1 MLSYVIIIH
10 KVVRRPCGMKRWIFI
25 ISLVLSLI
33 PCAVGGKMR
42 EKGKAMS
49 GKNVRESVIAGSW
62 YPGDPARLTK
72 DIKGYLAQVPE
83 HKIEGELIALIS
95 PHAGYMYSGQ
105 VAAHSYKLLEGK
117 EYDIVVI
124 VAPSH
129 RAYFKGASVYPQ
141 GGYRT
146 PLGIVPIAEEIT
158 EALMKSPL
166 IDSIPQAH
174 AQEHSLEIQ
183 LPFLQVVLKDFR
195 LIPIVMGEQDFQT
208 CEEVSAAIADVI
220 TGKNALLIAS
230 TDLSHF
236 HAYDKAV
243 DLDQKVVEHVNA
255 FDPEGLN
262 KALKGGQCE
271 ACGGGP
277 TVTVMLAAQAL
288 GADKS
293 EVLNY
298 ANSGDVTGDH
308 SSVVG
313 YMAAA
318 LYRNTKPTRSHTKER
333 VGVDLGLNDEEKKTL
348 HKIARTVIWNK
359 ASGKKVPKFQVTSE
373 RLKELRGAFVTI
385 NKKGSLRGC
394 IGHIKGVK
402 PLYKSVEEMA
412 AAAAFQDPRFPPITK
427 RELKDLEIEI
437 SVLTPFKQITDVSE
451 IEVGKHGIY
460 IEQGFS
466 AGLLLPQVATEYNW
480 DRETFLEHTCRKAGL
495 PTDAWREKDIQI
507 YIFSA
512 DIF

>member
-1 MLSYVIIIH
+1 ML
-10 KVVRRPCGMKRWIFI
+10 F
-25 ISLVLSLI
+25 LI
-33 PCAVGGKMR
+33 PYAVWGGVK

-49 GKNVRESVIAGSW
+49 GQHVRESVIAGSW

-72 DIKGYLAQVPE
+72 DIKGYLKQVPA

-105 VAAHSYKLLEGK
+105 VAAHAYKLLEGK
-117 EYDIVVI
+117 QYDVVVI
-124 VAPSH
+124 IAPSH
-129 RAYFKGASVYPQ
+129 RAYFKGASVYPK

-158 EALMKSPL
+158 EALMKKSTL
-166 IDSIPQAH
+166 IESIPQAH

-183 LPFLQVVLKDFR
+183 LPFLQVILKDFR
-195 LIPIVMGEQDFQT
+195 LVPIVIGEQDLST
-208 CEEVSAAIADVI
+208 CEEVSAAIAAVI
-220 TGKNALLIAS
+220 KGKNALVIAS

-236 HAYDKAV
+236 HPYNEAV
-243 DLDQKVVEHVNA
+243 ALDQKIVEHVGA
-255 FDPEGLN
+255 FDPAKLS
-262 KALKGGQCE
+262 KALKQGECE

-277 TVTVMLAAQAL
+277 VVAVMLAAQAL

-318 LYRNTKPTRSHTKER
+318 LYRGTGAARSHTKEN
-333 VGVDLGLNDEEKKTL
+333 VGIDLGLSEEEKKTL
-348 HKIARTVIWNK
+348 HKIAHTVIWNK
-359 ASGKKVPKFQVTSE
+359 ASGKEVPEFNITSE

-394 IGHIKGVK
+394 IGHIKGFK

-412 AAAAFQDPRFPPITK
+412 EAAAFQDPRFPPVTK
-427 RELKDLEIEI
+427 KELKDLDIEI

-451 IEVGKHGIY
+451 IEVGVHGLY
-460 IEQGFS
+460 IEQGFYS
-466 AGLLLPQVATEYNW
+466 GLLLPQVATEYNW
-480 DRETFLEHTCRKAGL
+480 DRDTFLEHTCRKAGL
-495 PTDAWREKDIQI
+495 PPDAWKEKDIKI

>member
-1 MLSYVIIIH
+1 M
-10 KVVRRPCGMKRWIFI
+10 RRWIFI
-25 ISLVLSLI
+25 LALLLSLI
-33 PCAVGGKMR
+33 PCAVWGGVK

-49 GKNVRESVIAGSW
+49 EQHVRESVIAGSW

-72 DIKGYLAQVPE
+72 DIKGYLKQVPE
-83 HKIEGELIALIS
+83 HTIEGELIALIS
-95 PHAGYMYSGQ
+95 PHAGYLYSGQ
-105 VAAHSYKLLEGK
+105 VAAHAYKLLEGK

-124 VAPSH
+124 IAPSH
-129 RAYFKGASVYPQ
+129 RAYFQGASVYPM

-158 EALMKSPL
+158 EALMKKSPL
-166 IDSIPQAH
+166 IDAIPQAH
-174 AQEHSLEIQ
+174 SQEHSLEIQ

-195 LIPIVMGEQDFQT
+195 LVPIVMGQQDLPM
-208 CEEVSAAIADVI
+208 CKELSAAIADVI
-220 TGKNALLIAS
+220 KGENALVIAS

-236 HAYDKAV
+236 HTYDEAV
-243 DLDQKVVEHVNA
+243 ALDKKFVQHVEA

-262 KALKGGQCE
+262 KALSGGQCE

-277 TVTVMLAAQAL
+277 VVAVMLAAQAL

-308 SSVVG
+308 DRVVG
-313 YMAAA
+313 YMAAV
-318 LYRNTKPTRSHTKER
+318 LYRGTGSARSHTKEK
-333 VGVDLGLNDEEKKTL
+333 VGIDLGLSEEEKKTL
-348 HKIARTVIWNK
+348 HEIAHTVIWNK
-359 ASGKKVPKFQVTSE
+359 ASGKEVPKFQVKSE
-373 RLKELRGAFVTI
+373 KLNELRGAFVTI

-412 AAAAFQDPRFPPITK
+412 AAAAFQDPRFPPVTK
-427 RELKDLEIEI
+427 KELKDLDIEI
-437 SVLTPFKQITDVSE
+437 SVLTPFEQITDVNE
-451 IEVGKHGIY
+451 IEVGKHGLY
-460 IEQGFS
+460 MEKGFHS
-466 AGLLLPQVATEYNW
+466 GLLLPQVATEYNW
-480 DRETFLEHTCRKAGL
+480 DRDTFLEHTCRKAGL
-495 PTDAWREKDIQI
+495 PPDAWKEKDTKI

>member
-1 MLSYVIIIH
+1 MKQWILVLS
-10 KVVRRPCGMKRWIFI
+10 
-25 ISLVLSLI
+25 LLLSLI
-33 PCAVGGKMR
+33 PCTVWGGPR

-49 GKNVRESVIAGSW
+49 GQHVRESVIAGSW

-72 DIKGYLAQVPE
+72 DIKGYLKQVPE

-95 PHAGYMYSGQ
+95 PHAGYLYSGQ
-105 VAAHSYKLLEGK
+105 VAAHAYKLLQGK
-117 EYDIVVI
+117 GYDIVVI

-141 GGYRT
+141 GGYKT
-146 PLGIVPIAEEIT
+146 PLGIVPIAEEVT
-158 EALMKSPL
+158 EALMQKSPL

-183 LPFLQVVLKDFR
+183 LPFLQVVLKDFS
-195 LIPIVMGEQDFQT
+195 LVPIVMGDQDLPT
-208 CEEVSAAIADVI
+208 CEEVSRVVVDTIK
-220 TGKNALLIAS
+220 GKNALLIAS

-236 HAYDKAV
+236 HSYEKATE
-243 DLDQKVVEHVNA
+243 LDQKVVEHVGA
-255 FDPEGLN
+255 FDPAGLS
-262 KALKGGQCE
+262 KDLKQGECE

-277 TVTVMLAAQAL
+277 VVAVMLAAQAL

-313 YMAAA
+313 YMSAA
-318 LYRNTKPTRSHTKER
+318 LYRSTGPQKVHTKER
-333 VGVDLGLNDEEKKTL
+333 VGVDLGLNEEDKQTL
-348 HKIARTVIWNK
+348 HEIARTVIWNK
-359 ASGKKVPKFQVTSE
+359 ASGKEVPKFQVKSE
-373 RLKELRGAFVTI
+373 KLNELRGAFVTI
-385 NKKGSLRGC
+385 TKKGSLRGC

-412 AAAAFQDPRFPPITK
+412 AAAAFQDPRFSPVTK
-427 RELKDLEIEI
+427 KELKDLDIEI
-437 SVLTPFKQITDVSE
+437 SVLTPFEQITDVSE
-451 IEVGKHGIY
+451 IEVGKHGLY

-466 AGLLLPQVATEYNW
+466 SGLLLPQVATEYNW
-480 DRETFLEHTCRKAGL
+480 DNETFLEHTCRKAGL
-495 PTDAWREKDIQI
+495 PPDAWKEQDTRI

>member
-1 MLSYVIIIH
+1 
-10 KVVRRPCGMKRWIFI
+10 MKRWILI
-25 ISLVLSLI
+25 PALTLSLI
-33 PCAVGGKMR
+33 PCAVWGGPR

-72 DIKGYLAQVPE
+72 DIKGYLKRVLV
-83 HKIEGELIALIS
+83 HKIEGDLTALIS
-95 PHAGYMYSGQ
+95 PHAGYLYSGQ
-105 VAAHSYKLLEGK
+105 VAAHAYKLLEGK

-129 RAYFKGASVYPQ
+129 RAYFKGASVYPR

-146 PLGIVPIAEEIT
+146 PLGIVPIAEEVT
-158 EALMKSPL
+158 EALMNKSTL
-166 IDSIPQAH
+166 IDAIPKAH

-183 LPFLQVVLKDFR
+183 LPFLQVVLGEFR
-195 LIPIVMGEQDFQT
+195 LVPIVMGDQDFPT
-208 CEEVSAAIADVI
+208 CKEVSTAIADAI
-220 TGKNALLIAS
+220 KGKNALLIAS

-236 HAYDKAV
+236 HPYENAMT
-243 DLDQKVVEHVNA
+243 LDQVVLDHVNA
-255 FDPEGLN
+255 FDPEGLS
-262 KALKGGQCE
+262 KALKKGQCE

-277 TVTVMLAAQAL
+277 VVAVMLAAQAL

-318 LYRNTKPTRSHTKER
+318 LYKSAKTQKVHKKGK
-333 VGVDLGLNDEEKKTL
+333 VGVDLGLNEEEKKTL
-348 HKIARTVIWNK
+348 HEIAHTVIWNK
-359 ASGKKVPKFQVTSE
+359 ASGKEVPEFNITSE

-385 NKKGSLRGC
+385 TKKGSLRGC
-394 IGHIKGVK
+394 IGHIRGVK

-412 AAAAFQDPRFPPITK
+412 AAAAFQDPRFPPVTK
-427 RELKDLEIEI
+427 KELKDLAIEI
-437 SVLTPFKQITDVSE
+437 SVLTPFKQITDVKE

-460 IEQGFS
+460 MERGFYS
-466 AGLLLPQVATEYNW
+466 GLLLPQVATEYGW
-480 DRETFLEHTCRKAGL
+480 DRDTFLEHTCRKAGL
-495 PTDAWREKDIQI
+495 PHDAWKEKDIKI

>member
-1 MLSYVIIIH
+1 MKQWIVVLS
-10 KVVRRPCGMKRWIFI
+10 
-25 ISLVLSLI
+25 LLLSLI
-33 PCAVGGKMR
+33 PCAVWGGPR

-62 YPGDPARLTK
+62 YPGDPTRLTK
-72 DIKGYLAQVPE
+72 DIKGYFKQVPE
-83 HKIEGELIALIS
+83 HKIDGELIALIS

-105 VAAHSYKLLEGK
+105 VAAHAYKLLEGK
-117 EYDIVVI
+117 GYDIVVI
-124 VAPSH
+124 IAPSH

-141 GGYRT
+141 GGYKT

-158 EALMKSPL
+158 EALMKKSAL
-166 IDSIPQAH
+166 ISSIPQAH

-183 LPFLQVVLKDFR
+183 LPFLQVVLKDFS
-195 LIPIVMGEQDFQT
+195 LVPIVMGEQDLQT
-208 CEEVSAAIADVI
+208 CEEVSRAVVDVI
-220 TGKNALLIAS
+220 KGKQALVIAS

-236 HAYDKAV
+236 HPYDEAV
-243 DLDQKVVEHVNA
+243 ALDQKFVGHVGA
-255 FDPEGLN
+255 FDPEGLH
-262 KALKGGQCE
+262 KALKGGGCE

-277 TVTVMLAAQAL
+277 VVAVMLAAQAL
-288 GADKS
+288 GANQS

-313 YMAAA
+313 YMAAV
-318 LYRNTKPTRSHTKER
+318 LYQSAKPKKAHNTER
-333 VGVDLGLNDEEKKTL
+333 VGVDLGLTEEEKQTL
-348 HKIARTVIWNK
+348 HEIAHTVIWNK
-359 ASGKKVPKFQVTSE
+359 ASDKEVPEFHVTSE
-373 RLKELRGAFVTI
+373 RLNELRGAFVTI

-412 AAAAFQDPRFPPITK
+412 AAAAFQDPRFPPVTK
-427 RELKDLEIEI
+427 KELKDLEIEI
-437 SVLTPFKQITDVSE
+437 SVLTPFEQITDTSE

-460 IEQGFS
+460 MERGFYS
-466 AGLLLPQVATEYNW
+466 GLLLPQVATEYGW

-495 PTDAWREKDIQI
+495 PPDAWKDKDTRI

>member
-1 MLSYVIIIH
+1 MKQWVI
-10 KVVRRPCGMKRWIFI
+10 VLLV
-25 ISLVLSLI
+25 VLSLI
-33 PCAVGGKMR
+33 PCTSWGKVR
-42 EKGKAMS
+42 AKGKAMS
-49 GKNVRESVIAGSW
+49 DKNIRESVIAGSW
-62 YPGDPARLTK
+62 YPGDPAKLTK
-72 DIKGYLAQVPE
+72 DIKGYLEKVPE
-83 HKIEGELIALIS
+83 QKIDGELIALIS
-95 PHAGYMYSGQ
+95 PHAGYTYSGQ
-105 VAAHSYKLLEGK
+105 VAAYAYKLLEGRK
-117 EYDIVVI
+117 YDVVVI

-158 EALMKSPL
+158 KALMKKSPR
-166 IDSIPQAH
+166 ITSFPPAH

-195 LIPIVMGEQDFQT
+195 LVPIVIGEQDFSI
-208 CEEVSAAIADVI
+208 CEEVSAAIAAVI
-220 TGKNALLIAS
+220 KGKNALVIAS

-236 HAYDKAV
+236 HPYDEAV
-243 DLDQKVVEHVNA
+243 ALDQKVVQHVDA

-262 KALKGGQCE
+262 KALRAGQCE

-277 TVTVMLAAQAL
+277 TVAVMLAAKAL

-293 EVLNY
+293 KVLNY

-308 SSVVG
+308 SRVVG
-313 YMAAA
+313 YMAAV
-318 LYRNTKPTRSHTKER
+318 LYHSSKSKKAHTKKD
-333 VGVDLGLNDEEKKTL
+333 VGIDLGLSEEEKKTL
-348 HKIARTVIWNK
+348 HEIAHTVIWNK
-359 ASGKKVPKFQVTSE
+359 ASGKKVPEFNSTSE

-402 PLYKSVEEMA
+402 PLYQSVEDMA
-412 AAAAFQDPRFPPITK
+412 AAAAFQDPRFPPVTK
-427 RELKDLEIEI
+427 KELKDLDIEI

-451 IEVGKHGIY
+451 IEVGKHGLF
-460 IEQGFS
+460 IERGFNS
-466 AGLLLPQVATEYNW
+466 GLLLPQVATEYNW
-480 DRETFLEHTCRKAGL
+480 DRDTFLEHTCRKAGL
-495 PTDAWREKDIQI
+495 PPDAWKEKDIKI

>member
-1 MLSYVIIIH
+1 
-10 KVVRRPCGMKRWIFI
+10 MKRWIFI
-25 ISLVLSLI
+25 LSIALALI
-33 PCAVGGKMR
+33 PCALWGEG
-42 EKGKAMS
+42 KGKAMS
-49 GKNVRESVIAGSW
+49 GQHVRESVIAGSW

-83 HKIEGELIALIS
+83 HKIDGKLIALIS

-105 VAAHSYKLLEGK
+105 VAAHAYKLLEGK
-117 EYDIVVI
+117 KYDIVVI
-124 VAPSH
+124 VSPSH
-129 RAYFKGASVYPQ
+129 RAYFQGASVYPM

-146 PLGIVPIAEEIT
+146 PLGIVPVAEEIT
-158 EALMKSPL
+158 EALMKKSPH
-166 IDSIPQAH
+166 IDFIPQAH
-174 AQEHSLEIQ
+174 SQEHSLEIQ

-195 LIPIVMGEQDFQT
+195 LVPIVMGQQDLPM
-208 CEEVSAAIADVI
+208 CKELGAAIADVI
-220 TGKNALLIAS
+220 KGKNALLIAS

-236 HAYDKAV
+236 HTYDEAV
-243 DLDQKVVEHVNA
+243 ALDRKFVQNVDA
-255 FDPEGLN
+255 FDPEGLS

-277 TVTVMLAAQAL
+277 VVAVMLAAQAL

-308 SSVVG
+308 DRVVG
-313 YMAAA
+313 YMAGA
-318 LYRNTKPTRSHTKER
+318 LYRSTGSAGAHAKEK
-333 VGVDLGLNDEEKKTL
+333 VGIDLGLSEEEKKTL
-348 HKIARTVIWNK
+348 HEIAHTVIWNK
-359 ASGKKVPKFQVTSE
+359 ASGKEVPEFKITSE

-412 AAAAFQDPRFPPITK
+412 AAAAFQDPRFPPVTK
-427 RELKDLEIEI
+427 NELKDLDIEI
-437 SVLTPFKQITDVSE
+437 SVLTPFEQITDVNK
-451 IEVGKHGIY
+451 IEVGKHGLY
-460 IEQGFS
+460 IERGFYS
-466 AGLLLPQVATEYNW
+466 GLLLPQVATEYGW
-480 DRETFLEHTCRKAGL
+480 DRDTFLEHTCRKAGL
-495 PTDAWREKDIQI
+495 PTDAWKDKDTRI

>member
-1 MLSYVIIIH
+1 VD
-10 KVVRRPCGMKRWIFI
+10 MKKWI
-25 ISLVLSLI
+25 LVLSLLLSLI
-33 PCAVGGKMR
+33 PYAVWGGVR

-49 GKNVRESVIAGSW
+49 GKKVRESVIAGSW

-72 DIKGYLAQVPE
+72 DIKGYLAHVPE
-83 HKIEGELIALIS
+83 HKIDGELITLIS

-105 VAAHSYKLLEGK
+105 VAAHAYKLLEGK
-117 EYDIVVI
+117 GYDIVVI

-158 EALMKSPL
+158 EALMQKSPL
-166 IDSIPQAH
+166 ISSIPQAH

-195 LIPIVMGEQDFQT
+195 LVPIVMGEQDLPI
-208 CEEVSAAIADVI
+208 CEEVSRVVVDAIK
-220 TGKNALLIAS
+220 GKQALLIAS

-236 HAYDKAV
+236 HPYNQAV
-243 DLDQKVVEHVNA
+243 ELDQKFVQHVGA
-255 FDPEGLN
+255 FDPEGLY
-262 KALKGGQCE
+262 KALKGGKCE

-277 TVTVMLAAQAL
+277 VVAVMLAAQAL

-318 LYRNTKPTRSHTKER
+318 LYRSTGSARTHTKEK
-333 VGVDLGLNDEEKKTL
+333 VGIDLGLTEEEKRTL
-348 HKIARTVIWNK
+348 HKIAHTVIWNK
-359 ASGKKVPKFQVTSE
+359 AAGKKVPEFKVTSE

-412 AAAAFQDPRFPPITK
+412 AAAAFQDPRFSPVTK
-427 RELKDLEIEI
+427 KELKDLDIEI

-451 IEVGKHGIY
+451 IEVGKHGLY
-460 IEQGFS
+460 IEQGFYS
-466 AGLLLPQVATEYNW
+466 GLLLPQVATEYGW
-480 DRETFLEHTCRKAGL
+480 DRNTFLEHTCRKAGL
-495 PTDAWREKDIQI
+495 PPDAWKDKDTRI

>member
-1 MLSYVIIIH
+1 
-10 KVVRRPCGMKRWIFI
+10 MKQWIFI
-25 ISLVLSLI
+25 VSFVLFLI
-33 PCAVGGKMR
+33 PYAVWGGVK
-42 EKGKAMS
+42 EKGKAMPRQQ
-49 GKNVRESVIAGSW
+49 VRESVIAGSW

-72 DIKGYLAQVPE
+72 DIQGYLERVPE
-83 HKIEGELIALIS
+83 HKIGGEVTALIA

-105 VAAHSYKLLEGK
+105 VAAHAYKLLEK
-117 EYDIVVI
+117 KAYDIVVI
-124 VAPSH
+124 IAPSH
-129 RAYFKGASVYPQ
+129 RASFPGASVYPE

-146 PLGIVPIAEEIT
+146 PLGTVPIAEDVT
-158 EALMKSPL
+158 EALMNKSTL
-166 IDSIPQAH
+166 ISSIPQAH

-183 LPFLQVVLKDFR
+183 LPFLQVVLEDFH
-195 LIPIVMGEQDFQT
+195 LVPIVMGQQDLPT
-208 CEEVSAAIADVI
+208 CKEVSASIADAVK
-220 TGKNALLIAS
+220 GKNALLIAS

-236 HAYDKAV
+236 HSYEQAV
-243 DLDQKVVEHVNA
+243 ELDQVVIDHVDA
-255 FDPEGLN
+255 FDPEGLS
-262 KALKGGQCE
+262 KALRRRQCE

-277 TVTVMLAAQAL
+277 VVTVMLAAQAR
-288 GADKS
+288 GANKS
-293 EVLNY
+293 EVLHY

-318 LYRNTKPTRSHTKER
+318 LYKSSNSPKKNKEEK
-333 VGVDLGLNDEEKKTL
+333 VGVDLGLSEEEKKTL
-348 HKIARTVIWNK
+348 HEIAHTVIWNM
-359 ASGKKVPKFQVTSE
+359 ASGKEVPEFQVTSE
-373 RLKELRGAFVTI
+373 KLKEPRGAFVTI

-412 AAAAFQDPRFPPITK
+412 EAAAFQDPRFPPVTK
-427 RELKDLEIEI
+427 NELKDLEIEI
-437 SVLTPFKQITDVSE
+437 SALTPFRQITDTSE

-460 IEQGFS
+460 IERGFYS
-466 AGLLLPQVATEYNW
+466 GLLLPQVATEYGW

-495 PTDAWREKDIQI
+495 PIDAWKDKDTRI